1 MFNIWIT
8 SKTVSLYTDKS
19 VNPCVPLPIYTCTF
33 ETTYGTHI
41 K

>member
-1 MFNIWIT
+1 MFNIWIQ

-19 VNPCVPLPIYTCTF
+19 EPLPLPIYTCTF
-33 ETTYGTHI
+33 EITYGTHI